1 MVKFKRGNP
10 EALYV
15 RNGGVNLVSVQNLPL
30 FQNFLILDSIVYSSV
45 ISWNLG
51 TFFFFWY
58 EVISCAKEFDLFIS
72 IQGNSWNVLCLPH
85 CSICVSHVVSSFKSW
100 FPQGLSC

>member
-10 EALYV
+10 KAFYV

-51 TFFFFWY
+51 TFFFWY

-72 IQGNSWNVLCLPH
+72 I
-85 CSICVSHVVSSFKSW
+85 
-100 FPQGLSC
+100 

>member
-1 MVKFKRGNP
+1 MVNCKRENP
-10 EALYV
+10 EVLYV
-15 RNGGVNLVSVQNLPL
+15 RNGGVNLVSSQNLSL

-51 TFFFFWY
+51 TFFWY

-72 IQGNSWNVLCLPH
+72 I
-85 CSICVSHVVSSFKSW
+85 
-100 FPQGLSC
+100 

>member
-1 MVKFKRGNP
+1 MVKFKRGNS

-51 TFFFFWY
+51 TFFFFL
-58 EVISCAKEFDLFIS
+58 V
-72 IQGNSWNVLCLPH
+72 
-85 CSICVSHVVSSFKSW
+85 
-100 FPQGLSC
+100 